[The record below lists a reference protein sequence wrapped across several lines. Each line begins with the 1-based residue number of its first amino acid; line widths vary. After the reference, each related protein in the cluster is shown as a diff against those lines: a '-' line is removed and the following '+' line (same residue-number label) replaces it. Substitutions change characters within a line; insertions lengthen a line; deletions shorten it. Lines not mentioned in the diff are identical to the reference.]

1 MDWYILMIL
10 TYTTDIGKMSEL
22 TLGQGHK
29 FKGQGQICAYLKN
42 GKKYLKSTDW
52 HMLMIPLTL
61 VKCPSWP
68 WVKVT
73 R

>member
-1 MDWYILMIL
+1 MIL

-42 GKKYLKSTDW
+42 GKKNQNQRIDT
-52 HMLMIPLTL
+52 
-61 VKCPSWP
+61 C
-68 WVKVT
+68 
-73 R
+73 

>member
-29 FKGQGQICAYLKN
+29 FKGQGQICACLKN
-42 GKKYLKSTDW
+42 GKN
-52 HMLMIPLTL
+52 I
-61 VKCPSWP
+61 
-68 WVKVT
+68 
-73 R
+73 

>member
-1 MDWYILMIL
+1 MDWYILMML
-10 TYTTDIGKMSEL
+10 TYTTDICKMSEL

-52 HMLMIPLTL
+52 HMLM
-61 VKCPSWP
+61 KCSFSSRSQILKPTSIS
-68 WVKVT
+68 
-73 R
+73 

>member
-1 MDWYILMIL
+1 MIL

-42 GKKYLKSTDW
+42 GKKIFK
-52 HMLMIPLTL
+52 INGLTH
-61 VKCPSWP
+61 VDD
-68 WVKVT
+68 T
-73 R
+73 YIYH